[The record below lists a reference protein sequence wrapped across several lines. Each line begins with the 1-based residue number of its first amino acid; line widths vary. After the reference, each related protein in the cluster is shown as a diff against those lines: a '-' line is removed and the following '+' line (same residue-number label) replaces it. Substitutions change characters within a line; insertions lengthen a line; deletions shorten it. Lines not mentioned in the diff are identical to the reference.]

1 MVLQTRR
8 TANAFTTRR
17 TEGNS
22 QPAMT
27 ARQRIVRER
36 REYNQWVANQTLEDY
51 ALRFTAK
58 RARKWSALRVANTA
72 LGSISFLALEAIGGT
87 ITVAYGFSN
96 SVAAILVVSLLIF
109 AISLPICYYAARDGV
124 DIDLLTRGAGFGY
137 IGSTIT
143 SLIYASF
150 TFIFFGIESVIVAS
164 MLATFFAI
172 PLWLGYILCA
182 AAVLPLVTHGIT
194 LISRFQLWTQ
204 PVWLVLN
211 VIALGATLLAHPD
224 WVPGWMQYEGTGPT
238 ATAAFNPLYFG
249 ACASIL
255 LALITQTAEQVD
267 YLRFLP
273 PRNSGKNAAWWTA
286 LLAGGPGW
294 IVFDVF
300 KLLAGSFLAYGAA
313 RLGVS
318 PEAAVRPAQMYLMA
332 FGDVVKS
339 PIAALILTSFF
350 VVLSQLKINVTN
362 AYAGSIAWSNFF
374 SRLTHSHPGRVVWL
388 VFNIAIALLLM
399 ELGAYETIQ
408 RTLVLYSDVATAWI
422 GALVADLIINKP
434 LGFSPPG
441 IEFKRA
447 HLYDINPVGVGAM
460 LLAVVVSL
468 AAWFGAFG
476 AFMSAMSTFVAFI
489 VAFVTAPLIAW
500 GTGGRYYLA
509 RKPRTAWGTKASL
522 QCSIC
527 EHEFEPEDMAY
538 CPVYTGPICSL
549 CCSLDARCNDGC
561 KPHARADVQI
571 MTTLSAVFPAG
582 VMRALRSPL
591 GRFAT
596 VFAVFVAA
604 AATVVLGIYAR
615 IDSSNTIAAHLDPS
629 DAGPFW
635 QAFFVLVVIGGV
647 AAWLLVL
654 AQESRRVAQEE
665 TRRQTGLLMSEIR
678 AHRRT
683 DAALQRAKDVAETAS
698 LAKSNFVT
706 SINHELRSPLNAI
719 LGYAQLLERDSSN
732 IERRNDALRIIRRSG
747 EHLAALVE
755 GLLDISRIEA
765 KRIDIYRDEVA
776 LPEFLA
782 QMVDMF
788 RLQAEDK
795 GIGFVFDAP
804 ELVPALVH
812 TDEHRLR
819 QILINLLSNAIK
831 FTPQGEVTLRVR
843 WRSEIADF
851 EVLDTGIGIAPADLE
866 RIFEPLQRVKLRGR
880 DQPGMGLGLTI
891 AKVLTE
897 IMGGEISVTSE
908 PGIGSRFRVRLMLS
922 QSTRSAPA
930 QITARRITGYA
941 GARRTVLVADD
952 DPVHRALLS
961 DLLTPLDFTVL
972 AASDG
977 EACLEIAAGHTPD
990 LFLIDLSMPGM
1001 NGWELAEALREMH
1014 PLVPIVII
1022 SADGR
1027 ELKQPSAEA
1036 VHHDDTLTKPISMS
1050 ALLERVGRLL
1060 QLEWIMPETDLG
1072 QARGPVAPLTPAQL
1086 DKLRELAAI
1095 GYVSGLRTQLD
1106 VFERETPES
1115 SVHFAHLR
1123 ALLAEY
1129 RIDAFLTSLE
1139 EAARGHTPAL
1149 EIGASEA
1156 G

>member
-1 MVLQTRR
+1 
-8 TANAFTTRR
+8 
-17 TEGNS
+17 
-22 QPAMT
+22 MT

-72 LGSISFLALEAIGGT
+72 LGSISFLALEAIGGS

-96 SVAAILVVSLLIF
+96 SVAAILVVSVLIF
-109 AISLPICYYAARDGV
+109 AISLPICFYAARDGV

-150 TFIFFGIESVIVAS
+150 TFIFFGIEAVIVAS
-164 MLATFFAI
+164 MLSTFFAI

-182 AAVLPLVTHGIT
+182 VAVVPLVTHGIT

-211 VIALGATLLAHPD
+211 AIALVAVMVAHPD
-224 WVPGWMQYEGTGPT
+224 WIAGWTHYEGTGDT
-238 ATAAFNPLYFG
+238 ATGSFNPLYFG

-267 YLRFLP
+267 YLRFMP
-273 PRNSGKNAAWWTA
+273 VRTKENRIAWWA
-286 LLAGGPGW
+286 GLLAGGPGW
-294 IVFDVF
+294 IVFDVI

-313 RLGVS
+313 HLGVS
-318 PEAAVRPAQMYLMA
+318 PDAAVRPAQMYLMA
-332 FGDVVKS
+332 FGDAVRS

-350 VVLSQLKINVTN
+350 VVLSQIKINITN

-374 SRLTHSHPGRVVWL
+374 SRLTHSHPGRVVWV

-408 RTLVLYSDVATAWI
+408 RTLVLYSDVAIAWI
-422 GALVADLIINKP
+422 GALVADLIVNKP

-460 LLAVVVSL
+460 VLAVIVSL
-468 AAWFGAFG
+468 SAWYGVFGP
-476 AFMSAMSTFVAFI
+476 FMAAMSTFVAFI
-489 VAFVTAPLIAW
+489 VSFVTAPLIAW
-500 GTGGRYYLA
+500 ATNGRYYLA
-509 RKPRTAWGTKASL
+509 RKPRTAWGTKDSL

-527 EHEFEPEDMAY
+527 EHAFEPEDMAY

-561 KPHARADVQI
+561 KPHARADAQI
-571 MTTLSAVFPAG
+571 LASLSVIFPAAI
-582 VMRALRSPL
+582 MRAARSPL
-591 GRFAT
+591 GRFAA
-596 VFAVFVAA
+596 VFAVFIAA
-604 AATVVLGIYAR
+604 AAVVLLGIHAR
-615 IDSSNTIAAHLDPS
+615 TVASGAGAS
-629 DAGPFW
+629 DASAFW
-635 QAFFVLVVIGGV
+635 QAFFILVVVGGV
-647 AAWLLVL
+647 VSWLLVL

-698 LAKSNFVT
+698 LAKSHFVT

-719 LGYAQLLERDSSN
+719 LGYAQLLERDSSDA
-732 IERRNDALRIIRRSG
+732 ERRGDALRIIRRSG

-776 LPEFLA
+776 FPEFMA
-782 QMVDMF
+782 QLVDMF

-795 GIGFVFDAP
+795 GIGFIFDG
-804 ELVPALVH
+804 PAIMPARVH

-831 FTPQGEVTLRVR
+831 FTPEGEVTLRVR
-843 WRSEIADF
+843 WRTEIAEFD
-851 EVLDTGIGIAPADLE
+851 VIDTGIGIASDDLD
-866 RIFEPLQRVKLRGR
+866 RIFEPLQRVKGTQGQTL
-880 DQPGMGLGLTI
+880 PGMGLGLTI
-891 AKVLTE
+891 ARVLTE
-897 IMGGEISVTSE
+897 IMGGEITVTSR
-908 PGIGSRFRVRLMLS
+908 PGAGSRFRVRLMLS
-922 QSTRSAPA
+922 QSVGRAAP
-930 QITARRITGYA
+930 QIAARRITGYL
-941 GARRTVLVADD
+941 GPRRTVVVADD
-952 DPVHRALLS
+952 DPSHRGLLT

-972 AASDG
+972 TAADG
-977 EACLEIAAGHTPD
+977 ADCLEIAAGRTPD

-1001 NGWELAEALREMH
+1001 NGWELARELRELH
-1014 PLVPIVII
+1014 PVAPIIVI

-1027 ELKQPSAEA
+1027 ELKHPPSHAS
-1036 VHHDDTLTKPISMS
+1036 HHDDTLTKPISMTG
-1050 ALLERVGRLL
+1050 LLERIGRLL
-1060 QLEWIMPETDLG
+1060 QLDWVTPSPEAEP
-1072 QARGPVAPLTPAQL
+1072 ARDTVAPLTGPQI
-1086 DKLRELAAI
+1086 DKLREIAAI

-1115 SVHFAHLR
+1115 SAHFVHLR
-1123 ALLAEY
+1123 GLLAEY
-1129 RIDAFLTSLE
+1129 RLDAFVSSLE
-1139 EAARGHTPAL
+1139 RAAKGLPL
-1149 EIGASEA
+1149 ASEA

>member
-1 MVLQTRR
+1 
-8 TANAFTTRR
+8 
-17 TEGNS
+17 
-22 QPAMT
+22 MT

-58 RARKWSALRVANTA
+58 RARRWSALRVANTA

-87 ITVAYGFSN
+87 ITVAYGFTN
-96 SVAAILVVSLLIF
+96 SIAAILVVSLLIF
-109 AISLPICYYAARDGV
+109 AISLPICFYAARDGV

-150 TFIFFGIESVIVAS
+150 TFIFFGIEAVIVAS
-164 MLATFFAI
+164 MLETFFGV
-172 PLWLGYILCA
+172 PLWFGYICCA
-182 AAVLPLVTHGIT
+182 AAVVPLVTHGIT

-211 VIALGATLLAHPD
+211 LIALVAVVAAHPD
-224 WVPGWMQYEGTGPT
+224 WLAGWTHYRGSGDT
-238 ATAAFNPLYFG
+238 ATGAFNPIYFG
-249 ACASIL
+249 AAASIL

-267 YLRFLP
+267 YLRFMP
-273 PRNSGKNAAWWTA
+273 PRGSGVGHARHGMWWAA

-294 IVFDVF
+294 IVFDVL
-300 KLLAGSFLAYGAA
+300 KLLAGSFLAYGVLQ
-313 RLGVS
+313 LGAS
-318 PEAAVRPAQMYLMA
+318 PQSAVKPAQMYLMA
-332 FGDVVKS
+332 FGDAVRS
-339 PIAALILTSFF
+339 PVAALVLASFF

-408 RTLVLYSDVATAWI
+408 RTLVLYSNVATAWI
-422 GALVADLIINKP
+422 GALVADLIVNKP

-460 LLAVVVSL
+460 LLAVLVSL
-468 AAWFGAFG
+468 SAWIGIFGPLVA
-476 AFMSAMSTFVAFI
+476 AMSTFIAFT
-489 VAFVTAPLIAW
+489 VAFVAAPLIAW
-500 GTGGRYYLA
+500 ATQGRFYLA
-509 RKPRTAWGTKASL
+509 RKPRTAWGAMPSL
-522 QCSIC
+522 QCAIC
-527 EHEFEPEDMAY
+527 EHAFEPEDMAY

-561 KPHARADVQI
+561 KPHARADAQI
-571 MTTLSAVFPAG
+571 ATTLGAVLPAS
-582 VMRALRSPL
+582 VMRAAASPL
-591 GRFAT
+591 GRFVG

-604 AATVVLGIYAR
+604 AGLVVLGIYAR
-615 IDSSNTIAAHLDPS
+615 TSIAIS
-629 DAGPFW
+629 DAGAYW

-683 DAALQRAKDVAETAS
+683 DAALQHAKEVAETAS
-698 LAKSNFVT
+698 LAKSHFVT

-719 LGYAQLLERDSSN
+719 LGYAQLLERDPSSL
-732 IERRNDALRIIRRSG
+732 ERRTDALRIIRRSG

-776 LPEFLA
+776 LPEFLG
-782 QMVDMF
+782 QLVDMF

-804 ELVPALVH
+804 ADMPARVH

-831 FTPQGEVTLRVR
+831 FTSEGEVTLRVR
-843 WRSEIADF
+843 WRTEIAEFD
-851 EVLDTGIGIAPADLE
+851 VIDTGIGIAAADLD
-866 RIFEPLQRVKLRGR
+866 RIFEPLQRVKTTGGL
-880 DQPGMGLGLTI
+880 PGLGLGLTI

-897 IMGGEISVTSE
+897 IMGGEIAVTSQ
-908 PGIGSRFRVRLMLS
+908 PGRGSRFRVRLMLS
-922 QSTRSAPA
+922 RSAHAARPA
-930 QITARRITGYA
+930 LTERRITGYA
-941 GARRTVLVADD
+941 GPRRLVVVADD
-952 DPVHRALLS
+952 DPVHRMLLA
-961 DLLTPLDFTVL
+961 DLLTPLGFVVRP
-972 AASDG
+972 AEDG
-977 EACLEIAAGHTPD
+977 RACLEIAARQTPD
-990 LFLIDLSMPGM
+990 IFLIDLSMPGM
-1001 NGWELAEALREMH
+1001 SGWELARELRELH
-1014 PLVPIVII
+1014 ALVPIVII

-1027 ELKQPSAEA
+1027 ELKQPPLDAA
-1036 VHHDDTLTKPISMS
+1036 HHDDTLSKPVSLA
-1050 ALLERVGRLL
+1050 ALLERIGRLL
-1060 QLEWIMPETDLG
+1060 QLEWTGPEAAG
-1072 QARGPVAPLTPAQL
+1072 EPAPSAGPRLTGEQL

-1106 VFERETPES
+1106 VFEREAPDS
-1115 SVHFAHLR
+1115 AAAFGQLR

-1129 RIDAFLTSLE
+1129 RLDAFL
-1139 EAARGHTPAL
+1139 AALDAQ
-1149 EIGASEA
+1149 ASAHDDARPLA
-1156 G
+1156 GGVR